1 GAPSGTYEVTY
12 EICENGANPANCKS
26 NTATVLVENPLVAN
40 IDDFTGTPLTI
51 GDPSPSVI
59 ADDTLDGAAV
69 VIGTNPGQVT
79 LSGTTVPSEVTL
91 NADGTITVN
100 AGAPSGTYEVTYEI
114 CENGANPA
122 NCKSN
127 TATVLVE
134 NPLVAN
140 IDDFTGTPLT
150 IGDSSPSVIADDT
163 LDGAA
168 VVIGTS
174 PGQVT
179 LSGTT
184 VPSEVTLNADGTITV
199 NAGAPS
205 GTYEVTYEICENGAN
220 PANCK
225 SNTATVLVENLLLA
239 DNDTLGT
246 ALVPLASGVNPV
258 AAGSVLTGDTLNGV
272 QVTTVNTD
280 ITPVTSGNILID
292 ADGNVTIAANTPT
305 GFYPVIYTI
314 CENVANPANCTEA
327 TVTVEVVGELVAV
340 ADKFTSINGK
350 DRATTVSVLENDT
363 LNGEKVIPSEIT
375 LTVGTA
381 PTPII
386 GSILMNTDGTITI
399 APGTTAGTYDY
410 EYTIC
415 ENLNPAN
422 CSTVI
427 SEVIV
432 EAAPIE
438 AVKAEFTSINGKDG
452 ATTTSVLEN
461 DTLNGKEIVP
471 SEVTLTVGTAPT
483 PIAGSITMN
492 ADGNIIVAPGT
503 TAGTYDY
510 EYTICE
516 NLNPANCSTVT
527 SKVVVEAAPIEAVK
541 DEFTSINGKDGATT
555 TSVLEN
561 DTLNGKEIV
570 PSEVTLT
577 VGTAPTPIAGSIL
590 MNTDGTITIAPGTT
604 AGTYDYEYTIC
615 ENLNPANCSTV
626 TSKVVVEAA
635 PIKAVK
641 DEFTSINGKDGAT
654 TTSVLEND
662 TLNGKEIVPSEVTLT
677 VGTAPTPIAGS
688 ILMNTDGTIT
698 IAPGTTAGTYDYEY
712 TICENLNPA
721 NCKTVTS
728 TVEVVAA
735 PIEAVADTFTSI
747 NGKEGNITTSVLEN
761 DKLNGKEIVPSEI
774 TLTAGTAP
782 TPTSGSITMN
792 ADGNIIVAP
801 GTTAGT
807 YDYEYTI
814 CEKLNPSN
822 CSTVIS
828 KVIVEAAP
836 IEAVKDEFTSI
847 NGKEGNITASVLEND
862 TLNGVKVVPS
872 EITLTAGTAPTP
884 TSGSITMNADGSI
897 TIAPGTTAGTYDYEY
912 TICEN
917 LNPANCKTVTSKV
930 VVEAAP
936 IEAVA
941 DTFTSINGKEGN
953 ITTSV
958 LENDTLNGVKV
969 VPSEITLTAGTAPT
983 PTSGSI
989 TMNADGNIIVAPGTT
1004 AGTYDYEYT
1013 ICENLNPANCK
1024 TVTSTVEVVAAP
1036 IEAVADTFTLI
1047 NGKDGATTTS
1057 VLENDKLNGKEIV
1070 PSEITLT
1077 VVNIAGGLTLNDDGT
1092 VTVPPNT
1099 PAGTYQVEYSICE
1112 KLNPTNCS
1120 AVISEVVVIR
1130 APTATN
1136 DSSTGNTPG
1145 DDATIDVLDND
1156 KLSDGSSITDPA
1168 TQVTIDLDPTTVGV
1182 QNTLVVPNEGTWTVD
1197 PATGILTFSPEDGF
1211 TQTPTDVVY
1220 TLTEISTG
1228 LTDTATVKVEYTEV
1242 DTAVTEIDTP
1252 VVVDIFEND
1261 SDIPTS
1267 GTISTTTPTNGTVEV
1282 TDPNNTPNDPSD
1294 DVVTYVPDTDFS
1306 GTDTFEYTVCD
1317 NASTPNCQ
1325 TATVTIK
1332 IGDIIKDDPAAT
1344 EIDTP
1349 VVVDIF
1355 ENDSDIPTSGTIS
1368 TTTPTNGTVEITD
1381 PNNTPNDPSDDVV
1394 TYVPD
1399 TDFSGTDTFEYTVC
1413 DNASTPN
1420 CQTATVTIVV
1430 VPEANPCGTP
1440 YNIMT
1445 PDNDGENDSFF
1456 ISCIDKPEYANNTV
1470 EIFNR
1475 WGNTVYKA
1483 SGYNNESVSFKG
1495 ISNGRTTLVV
1505 DEKLPAG
1512 TYYYVIDLG
1521 DGSKAKAGWLY
1532 INR

>member
-1 GAPSGTYEVTY
+1 
-12 EICENGANPANCKS
+12 
-26 NTATVLVENPLVAN
+26 
-40 IDDFTGTPLTI
+40 
-51 GDPSPSVI
+51 
-59 ADDTLDGAAV
+59 
-69 VIGTNPGQVT
+69 
-79 LSGTTVPSEVTL
+79 
-91 NADGTITVN
+91 
-100 AGAPSGTYEVTYEI
+100 
-114 CENGANPA
+114 
-122 NCKSN
+122 
-127 TATVLVE
+127 
-134 NPLVAN
+134 
-140 IDDFTGTPLT
+140 
-150 IGDSSPSVIADDT
+150 

-399 APGTTAGTYDY
+399 APGTTAGIYDY

-527 SKVVVEAAPIEAVK
+527 SKVVVEAAPIE
-541 DEFTSINGKDGATT
+541 
-555 TSVLEN
+555 
-561 DTLNGKEIV
+561 
-570 PSEVTLT
+570 
-577 VGTAPTPIAGSIL
+577 
-590 MNTDGTITIAPGTT
+590 
-604 AGTYDYEYTIC
+604 
-615 ENLNPANCSTV
+615 
-626 TSKVVVEAA
+626 
-635 PIKAVK
+635 AVK

-941 DTFTSINGKEGN
+941 DTFTSINGK
-953 ITTSV
+953 
-958 LENDTLNGVKV
+958 
-969 VPSEITLTAGTAPT
+969 
-983 PTSGSI
+983 
-989 TMNADGNIIVAPGTT
+989 
-1004 AGTYDYEYT
+1004 
-1013 ICENLNPANCK
+1013 
-1024 TVTSTVEVVAAP
+1024 
-1036 IEAVADTFTLI
+1036 
-1047 NGKDGATTTS
+1047 DGATTTS

-1130 APTATN
+1130 APTAT
-1136 DSSTGNTPG
+1136 DDTSTGNTPG

-1197 PATGILTFSPEDGF
+1197 PVTGILTFNPDAGF

-1228 LTDTATVKVEYTEV
+1228 LSDTAMVKVEYTEV
-1242 DTAVTEIDTP
+1242 DT
-1252 VVVDIFEND
+1252 
-1261 SDIPTS
+1261 
-1267 GTISTTTPTNGTVEV
+1267 
-1282 TDPNNTPNDPSD
+1282 
-1294 DVVTYVPDTDFS
+1294 
-1306 GTDTFEYTVCD
+1306 
-1317 NASTPNCQ
+1317 
-1325 TATVTIK
+1325 
-1332 IGDIIKDDPAAT
+1332 AAT

-1355 ENDSDIPTSGTIS
+1355 ENDSDIPTSGTI
-1368 TTTPTNGTVEITD
+1368 
-1381 PNNTPNDPSDDVV
+1381 
-1394 TYVPD
+1394 
-1399 TDFSGTDTFEYTVC
+1399 
-1413 DNASTPN
+1413 
-1420 CQTATVTIVV
+1420 
-1430 VPEANPCGTP
+1430 
-1440 YNIMT
+1440 
-1445 PDNDGENDSFF
+1445 
-1456 ISCIDKPEYANNTV
+1456 
-1470 EIFNR
+1470 
-1475 WGNTVYKA
+1475 
-1483 SGYNNESVSFKG
+1483 
-1495 ISNGRTTLVV
+1495 
-1505 DEKLPAG
+1505 
-1512 TYYYVIDLG
+1512 
-1521 DGSKAKAGWLY
+1521 
-1532 INR
+1532 

>member
-1 GAPSGTYEVTY
+1 SGTYEVTY

-51 GDPSPSVI
+51 GDP
-59 ADDTLDGAAV
+59 
-69 VIGTNPGQVT
+69 
-79 LSGTTVPSEVTL
+79 
-91 NADGTITVN
+91 
-100 AGAPSGTYEVTYEI
+100 
-114 CENGANPA
+114 
-122 NCKSN
+122 
-127 TATVLVE
+127 
-134 NPLVAN
+134 
-140 IDDFTGTPLT
+140 
-150 IGDSSPSVIADDT
+150 SPSVIADDT

-350 DRATTVSVLENDT
+350 DGATTVSVLENDT

-375 LTVGTA
+375 LTAGTA
-381 PTPII
+381 PTP
-386 GSILMNTDGTITI
+386 
-399 APGTTAGTYDY
+399 
-410 EYTIC
+410 
-415 ENLNPAN
+415 
-422 CSTVI
+422 
-427 SEVIV
+427 
-432 EAAPIE
+432 
-438 AVKAEFTSINGKDG
+438 TS
-452 ATTTSVLEN
+452 
-461 DTLNGKEIVP
+461 
-471 SEVTLTVGTAPT
+471 
-483 PIAGSITMN
+483 GSITMN
-492 ADGNIIVAPGT
+492 ADGSITIAPGT

-590 MNTDGTITIAPGTT
+590 MNTDGTITIAR
-604 AGTYDYEYTIC
+604 
-615 ENLNPANCSTV
+615 
-626 TSKVVVEAA
+626 
-635 PIKAVK
+635 
-641 DEFTSINGKDGAT
+641 
-654 TTSVLEND
+654 
-662 TLNGKEIVPSEVTLT
+662 
-677 VGTAPTPIAGS
+677 
-688 ILMNTDGTIT
+688 
-698 IAPGTTAGTYDYEY
+698 GTTAGTYDYEY

-814 CEKLNPSN
+814 CEKLNP
-822 CSTVIS
+822 V
-828 KVIVEAAP
+828 
-836 IEAVKDEFTSI
+836 
-847 NGKEGNITASVLEND
+847 
-862 TLNGVKVVPS
+862 
-872 EITLTAGTAPTP
+872 
-884 TSGSITMNADGSI
+884 
-897 TIAPGTTAGTYDYEY
+897 
-912 TICEN
+912 
-917 LNPANCKTVTSKV
+917 
-930 VVEAAP
+930 
-936 IEAVA
+936 
-941 DTFTSINGKEGN
+941 
-953 ITTSV
+953 
-958 LENDTLNGVKV
+958 
-969 VPSEITLTAGTAPT
+969 
-983 PTSGSI
+983 
-989 TMNADGNIIVAPGTT
+989 
-1004 AGTYDYEYT
+1004 
-1013 ICENLNPANCK
+1013 NCK

-1036 IEAVADTFTLI
+1036 IVAEADTFTSI
-1047 NGKDGATTTS
+1047 NGKEGDITAS
-1057 VLENDKLNGKEIV
+1057 VLENDTLNGKEIV
-1070 PSEITLT
+1070 PSEVTLT

-1099 PAGTYQVEYSICE
+1099 PAGTYQLEYSICE

-1120 AVISEVVVIR
+1120 TVISEVVVIR

-1145 DDATIDVLDND
+1145 DDISVNLLTDDT
-1156 KLSDGSSITDPA
+1156 LSDASSITDPA
-1168 TQVTIDLDPTTVGV
+1168 TQVTIDLDPTTPGV
-1182 QNTLVVPNEGTWTVD
+1182 QNTLDVPNQGTWTVD
-1197 PATGILTFSPEDGF
+1197 PATGILTFNPIDGF

-1220 TLTEISTG
+1220 TLTETSTG
-1228 LTDTATVKVEYTEV
+1228 LSDTATVKAGYTEV
-1242 DTAVTEIDTP
+1242 DPIATDDTSTGNTPGDDISVNVLTDDSLSDGTAITNPATQVTIDLDPTIAGIQNTIVVANQGVWTVNP
-1252 VVVDIFEND
+1252 ATGVLIFSPDIGFTTDPTGIIYELTETSTGLSDTATVIILLDTDSDGIPNVIDIDDDNDGILDTDEGDGFLDTDNDGIPDSLDTDSDNDGVVDIIEGNDADADGIPDAIPTGIDTDLDGLDDAFDTDNGGSPVDLSDTDGDGIYDYQDIDDDNDGINTEDENPGDTNITTND
-1261 SDIPTS
+1261 SLDTNENGIPDS
-1267 GTISTTTPTNGTVEV
+1267 L
-1282 TDPNNTPNDPSD
+1282 
-1294 DVVTYVPDTDFS
+1294 DTD
-1306 GTDTFEYTVCD
+1306 
-1317 NASTPNCQ
+1317 
-1325 TATVTIK
+1325 
-1332 IGDIIKDDPAAT
+1332 
-1344 EIDTP
+1344 
-1349 VVVDIF
+1349 
-1355 ENDSDIPTSGTIS
+1355 
-1368 TTTPTNGTVEITD
+1368 TNK
-1381 PNNTPNDPSDDVV
+1381 
-1394 TYVPD
+1394 
-1399 TDFSGTDTFEYTVC
+1399 
-1413 DNASTPN
+1413 
-1420 CQTATVTIVV
+1420 
-1430 VPEANPCGTP
+1430 CGTP

-1456 ISCIDKPEYANNTV
+1456 ISCIDKPEYSKNTV

-1483 SGYNNESVSFKG
+1483 SGYDNESVSFKG
-1495 ISNGRTTLVV
+1495 ISNGRSTISV
-1505 DEKLPAG
+1505 DEKLPPG

-1521 DGSKAKAGWLY
+1521 DGSKPKVGWLY